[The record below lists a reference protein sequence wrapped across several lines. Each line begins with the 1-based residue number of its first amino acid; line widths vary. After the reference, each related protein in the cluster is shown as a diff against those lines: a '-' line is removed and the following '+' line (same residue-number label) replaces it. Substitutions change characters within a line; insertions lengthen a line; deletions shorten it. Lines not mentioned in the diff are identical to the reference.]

1 MKAISLNDQA
11 SQVESMTKWY
21 KLYSLIRKHGILK
34 FTWLGLRHILRK
46 TIGLDWWGE
55 IFFERSLK
63 DPIQE
68 VVPKIKVPIKQA
80 TIDDLDKFKDRIDIN
95 NYERLQ
101 QKFRQGKLCFMAL
114 DGNRVVGQQWVSLDD
129 HYDSDL
135 KVIVTVNDNEGYLF
149 DAHVIPEYRNNRL
162 QSALAATALKYLHD
176 KGYDKATSIVMDN
189 NMYSLKTCAAKRFM
203 PKKILFRFTIFGLRF
218 HRWQK
223 YNKKSN

>member
-1 MKAISLNDQA
+1 MEAISLNGQA

-63 DPIQE
+63 GPIQE
-68 VVPKIKVPIKQA
+68 VVPKIKVLIMQA
-80 TIDDLDKFKDRIDIN
+80 TIDDLDKFKDKIEIN

-101 QKFRQGKLCFMAL
+101 QKFRQSKLCFIAL

-129 HYDSDL
+129 HYDLDL
-135 KVIVTVNDNEGYLF
+135 KVTIPVNDKEGYLF
-149 DAHVIPEYRNNRL
+149 DAQVTPEYRNNRL
-162 QSALAATALKYLHD
+162 QSVLSATALKYLYEQ
-176 KGYDKATSIVMDN
+176 GFDKATTVVMDN
-189 NMYSLKTCAAKRFM
+189 NTYSLKTCAAKGFM
-203 PKKILFRFTIFGLRF
+203 PKKLLFRLTIFGLRY

-223 YNKKSN
+223 YNKKSD